1 MSSFVDIVSFI
12 DIAFL
17 LLLGLICICWVFSF
31 YLLRTVSD
39 IAMRRP
45 QSSIFIG
52 ILCIIGLTISFPYV
66 IFISNISS
74 MPDHPHKGE
83 TTSIILLI
91 NVVGLYHV
99 FSFRSFRVYF
109 DIKWQQALDDQK
121 WRLHI
126 DPNEKNWFLRN
137 KHSWGSA
144 KRLGFI
150 FLTHLF
156 FWAFFAFIV
165 VSVHGPNA
173 KRHISWVFGASGILP
188 TIFDIIMYIK
198 FPKFKDVFNIT
209 QEIKYTLTLEIFVM
223 IVMPIIW
230 FLSNPTFHTISFLFY
245 TNLSPICLFIY
256 VFLIHYR
263 PLHASKLPTNPVA
276 AMKYISYNNQLNS
289 MNILQPESPIG
300 SSSTGTNLNAQE
312 VVSNMQTMRLQH
324 VISHEIGFNL
334 FARHLTKEWSIEC
347 LLFLL
352 ETSQWLL
359 SISFSDEIINDIPF
373 ILPSNAPIS
382 KIVQMD
388 KNNEYIQCAKL
399 FTKYISNDAY
409 FAINIASKTRHELY
423 QQTGY
428 NDKDKQ
434 SNEMIAQYLNE
445 NGINHSEL
453 MSLFSESRKEIYRL
467 IHAAFGRFR
476 QSDTF
481 QKLSA
486 EMFPNK

>member
-1 MSSFVDIVSFI
+1 
-12 DIAFL
+12 
-17 LLLGLICICWVFSF
+17 
-31 YLLRTVSD
+31 
-39 IAMRRP
+39 
-45 QSSIFIG
+45 
-52 ILCIIGLTISFPYV
+52 
-66 IFISNISS
+66 

-263 PLHASKLPTNPVA
+263 PLQYVCIALQKCNTLLLWAVLQTLLHVFVTILKCNNNKTVLHFQSDTFHYIYQSASKLPTNPVA